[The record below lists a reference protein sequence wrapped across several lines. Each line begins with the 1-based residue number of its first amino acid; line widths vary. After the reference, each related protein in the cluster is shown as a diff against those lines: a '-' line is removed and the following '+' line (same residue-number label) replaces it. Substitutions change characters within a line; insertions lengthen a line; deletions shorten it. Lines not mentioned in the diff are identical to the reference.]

1 MKSNQYINFLKW
13 LELNTDLSEKSINN
27 YVRGI
32 EKITKDLCK
41 SQIIENSLEEKK
53 DANEL
58 RVIMNDYFMVPEN
71 KELN

>member
-1 MKSNQYINFLKW
+1 MK
-13 LELNTDLSEKSINN
+13 
-27 YVRGI
+27 
-32 EKITKDLCK
+32 KITKDLCK

-71 KELN
+71 KELNQRGNNMYTVAFNHFISYRENQ